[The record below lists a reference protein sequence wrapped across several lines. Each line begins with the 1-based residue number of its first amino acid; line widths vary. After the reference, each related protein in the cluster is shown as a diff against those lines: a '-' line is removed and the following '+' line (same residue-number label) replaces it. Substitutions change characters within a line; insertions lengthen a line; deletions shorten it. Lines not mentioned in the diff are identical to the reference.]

1 MKWLQA
7 IQKRLPKH
15 KYAINAKLLGDQPEC
30 AWTNLGYWDDAT
42 SSYPQA
48 CQQLAQQLAQ
58 QLHLNAEDRVLD
70 LGCGQGASLKYWLEH
85 YQIQNLTAV
94 ELQSECV
101 EKCLKN
107 IQQHSPRIKNI
118 YCQSFLNLETI
129 QFQQY
134 FDVVMCIDAAYH
146 SDLNLFLKSAISVLN
161 SNGRLGFH
169 YLMLS
174 EHTLSS
180 KQKLKYHY
188 MLKAADVN
196 FDHLMTRAQLQQ
208 TLHDNVLHNIEIQDI
223 SDAVLLGFSQYI
235 GSLSKTQKSSL
246 DLFKIQMTA
255 KLCKTLFE
263 DGIVR
268 YAQISGQ
275 KK

>member
-1 MKWLQA
+1 
-7 IQKRLPKH
+7 
-15 KYAINAKLLGDQPEC
+15 
-30 AWTNLGYWDDAT
+30 
-42 SSYPQA
+42 
-48 CQQLAQQLAQ
+48 
-58 QLHLNAEDRVLD
+58 
-70 LGCGQGASLKYWLEH
+70 
-85 YQIQNLTAV
+85 
-94 ELQSECV
+94 
-101 EKCLKN
+101 
-107 IQQHSPRIKNI
+107 
-118 YCQSFLNLETI
+118 
-129 QFQQY
+129 
-134 FDVVMCIDAAYH
+134 
-146 SDLNLFLKSAISVLN
+146 
-161 SNGRLGFH
+161 
-169 YLMLS
+169 
-174 EHTLSS
+174 
-180 KQKLKYHY
+180 